1 MQNEN
6 DQIETINIWICTTER
21 AAGTG
26 AAKSAVVALQNTYF
40 TLSLVLLYSINYN
53 FGTKLFSDYCLQ
65 TATWLCRYLTN
76 YSPILSFN
84 NYVPESN
91 LQPKWSI
98 TYSLFRLRSL
108 MLIVPGCHNA
118 L

>member
-21 AAGTG
+21 AAGRTG
-26 AAKSAVVALQNTYF
+26 AAKSAVVALQNTHF
-40 TLSLVLLYSINYN
+40 TLSLVPVYSINFN
-53 FGTKLFSDYCLQ
+53 FGTKLVSVYCLQ
-65 TATWLCRYLTN
+65 TAPWLCRYLTN

-84 NYVPESN
+84 NHVPESN

-98 TYSLFRLRSL
+98 MYSVEVSNADRAR
-108 MLIVPGCHNA
+108 VP
-118 L
+118 